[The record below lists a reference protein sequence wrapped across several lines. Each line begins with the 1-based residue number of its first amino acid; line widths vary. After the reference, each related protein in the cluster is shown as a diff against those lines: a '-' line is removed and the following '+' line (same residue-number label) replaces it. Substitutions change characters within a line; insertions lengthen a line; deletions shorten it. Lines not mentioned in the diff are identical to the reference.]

1 MAKYIAQ
8 LRYYGDNSNQ
18 NYPGDLT
25 ANDLLYGRAFVDY
38 SPIIQLGIQTS
49 PTIEYNNVE
58 GEKVI
63 IHPSFYINGGSGSIQ
78 IGKTGIYELDLTGL
92 SMIEELTFSKDF
104 IDAIN
109 IYNSQ
114 NAGEGAHLMVDII
127 YEG

>member
-1 MAKYIAQ
+1 MAKYITQ
-8 LRYYGDNSNQ
+8 LRYYGDNNSR
-18 NYPGDLT
+18 NYPSDLK

-49 PTIEYNNVE
+49 PTIEYNNAK

-63 IHPSFYINGGSGSIQ
+63 IHPSFYINGGTSPIQ

-92 SMIEELTFSKDF
+92 STIEELIFSKDF

-109 IYNSQ
+109 AYNSQ
-114 NAGEGAHLMVDII
+114 NAGEGAHLMVDLI
-127 YEG
+127 YES